1 MITKE
6 LLQYIEAQTLK
17 GTPKENIFSLLK
29 EKGWTDADIQEAE
42 GVLSTP
48 ARLEIEKEIS
58 TMPQSTTNI
67 EAPNAPT
74 GRIREYFAH
83 FNAENMVEFLI
94 GVMLVLWQIGSIT
107 YVTYFMIL
115 NSTINLPSYL
125 LHFMVLVFGIA
136 LIKSASHRAQKR
148 YINAIIGK
156 MKK

>member
-6 LLQYIEAQTLK
+6 LLKYIESQTLK
-17 GTPKENIFSLLK
+17 GTPKETVFSLLK

-42 GVLSTP
+42 GILATP
-48 ARLEIEKEIS
+48 KEAEIKKDLA
-58 TMPQSTTNI
+58 TTPLVSN
-67 EAPNAPT
+67 EAPIAPT

-83 FNAENMVEFLI
+83 FNAENMVEFLV
-94 GVMLVLWQIGSIT
+94 GLMLILWQIGSIT
-107 YVTYFMIL
+107 YITYFAIL

-125 LHFMVLVFGIA
+125 LHFGVLVFGIA
-136 LIKSASHRAQKR
+136 LVRSASHRAQKR